1 MSDDVPVNF
10 VEATDWESL
19 PAEEAVA
26 GFINRALDQR
36 ASDLFLLAEDGSYT
50 VAMRRFGICTNVLTV
65 SAETGRRWLNH
76 VKTMAGMDLA
86 RRMHPNDGR
95 WVGEFGDRVRV
106 DLKINTI
113 PTLHGE
119 DLDLRLLDASMHMVA
134 PNDLGFDEKNFG
146 ELTALIS
153 RPSGLVLVT
162 GPTGAG
168 KTTTLYSCLHN
179 LNDGRRK
186 INTIEDPVEYVLP
199 GVRQSQVN
207 PRIELDFPDLL
218 RSILRQSPDII
229 MIGEIRDPVTA
240 QTAIRAANS
249 GHLVFAT
256 LHAPVSTNAVDAMF
270 ALGAMPYF
278 LANCLIGVVSQWLVR
293 TLCVRCKKEYEFPGP
308 PETFADV
315 RKYLSQDEGG
325 KIYSAGGCTSCAG
338 EGYAGRAAVVE
349 VLRVSDEIRGMILRR
364 RGAKEIRRKAIQL
377 GMMDLRQ
384 SALLKIARGETS
396 LEEVMRVVPAEY
408 MEMSVEPEKGVCGE
422 A

>member
-1 MSDDVPVNF
+1 MMSDNASVIF
-10 VEATDWESL
+10 VEETDWENL
-19 PAEEAVA
+19 PADEAVA
-26 GFINRALDQR
+26 ELIGHALDQR
-36 ASDLFLLAEDGSYT
+36 ASDLFCLAEEGLYT
-50 VAMRRFGICTNVLTV
+50 IAMRRFGVCSNILSV
-65 SAETGRRWLNH
+65 SGDTGRRWVNH
-76 VKTMAGMDLA
+76 VKTMAGMDLS

-95 WVGEFGDRVRV
+95 WVGSFADHFRV

-119 DLDLRLLDASMHMVA
+119 DLDIRLLDSSMHMVG
-134 PNDLGFDEKNFG
+134 PRQLGFDEKNFE
-146 ELTALIS
+146 ELNALLS
-153 RPSGLVLVT
+153 RPSGLILVT

-168 KTTTLYSCLHN
+168 KTTTLYSCLN
-179 LNDGRRK
+179 KLNNGRRK

-207 PRIELDFPDLL
+207 FKIDLDFPELL

-229 MIGEIRDPVTA
+229 MIGEIRDPITA

-256 LHAPVSTNAVDAMF
+256 LHAPVSTNAVDSMF

-278 LANCLIGVVSQWLVR
+278 LANCLIGVISQWLVR
-293 TLCVRCKKEYEFPGP
+293 TLCDECKKEYEFPGP

-315 RKYLSQDEGG
+315 RRYL
-325 KIYSAGGCTSCAG
+325 KKG
-338 EGYAGRAAVVE
+338 EGAKLFSAAGCEACGNEGYTGCAAVVE
-349 VLRVSDEIRGMILRR
+349 VLRVSDEIRKMVLRR
-364 RGAKEIRRKAIQL
+364 RGSKEIRQKAIEL
-377 GMMDLRQ
+377 GMMDLRK

-408 MEMSVEPEKGVCGE
+408 MEMFFDGNEE
-422 A
+422 ADT